1 MTEENTNTVTS
12 TQLTDMDSTI
22 IKDAISDLNDLCERD
37 RVKPGIQSILKD
49 IADNLA
55 SILPVKT
62 MAHIRWNNEEH
73 TLRQA
78 TYIDPDTG
86 ETKDVIMLFFDEKLK
101 CIKYLNHNDHTHYY
115 CSPENLIPRD
125 KQYTI

>member
-12 TQLTDMDSTI
+12 TQLTNMDSTI
-22 IKDAISDLNDLCERD
+22 ISDAISDLNNLCERD

-62 MAHIRWNNEEH
+62 MAQVRWDDKKH

-78 TYIDPDTG
+78 TYIDPDTND
-86 ETKDVIMLFFDEKLK
+86 TKEVIMLLFNKDCNYITFLD
-101 CIKYLNHNDHTHYY
+101 INGQAVHYTL
-115 CSPENLIPRD
+115 PENIIPED

>member
-12 TQLTDMDSTI
+12 TQLNDMDSTI
-22 IKDAISDLNDLCERD
+22 ISDAISDLNDLCERD

-55 SILPVKT
+55 NILPVKT
-62 MAHIRWNNEEH
+62 MTHVRWDDKKH

-78 TYIDPDTG
+78 TYIDPDTND
-86 ETKDVIMLFFDEKLK
+86 TKEVIMLLFDKDCNYITFLD
-101 CIKYLNHNDHTHYY
+101 IDGQAVHYTL
-115 CSPENLIPRD
+115 PENLIPEDR
-125 KQYTI
+125 QYTV

>member
-12 TQLTDMDSTI
+12 TQLNDMDSTI
-22 IKDAISDLNDLCERD
+22 ISDAISDLNDLCERD

-55 SILPVKT
+55 GIVPVKT
-62 MAHIRWNNEEH
+62 MSHVRWDDKKH

-78 TYIDPDTG
+78 TYIDPDTND
-86 ETKDVIMLFFDEKLK
+86 TKEVIMLLFNKNRNYITFLD
-101 CIKYLNHNDHTHYY
+101 IDGQAIHYAL
-115 CSPENLIPRD
+115 PENLIPED

>member
-1 MTEENTNTVTS
+1 MTEQNDNTVTS
-12 TQLTDMDSTI
+12 TQLNNMDSTI

-37 RVKPGIQSILKD
+37 RVKPGIQSILKV

-62 MAHIRWNNEEH
+62 MAHVRWDNKKH
-73 TLRQA
+73 TLCQA
-78 TYIDPDTG
+78 TYIDPDTND
-86 ETKDVIMLFFDEKLK
+86 TKEVIMLLFNKNRNYITFLD
-101 CIKYLNHNDHTHYY
+101 IDDQAIHYAL
-115 CSPENLIPRD
+115 PENLIPED

>member
-1 MTEENTNTVTS
+1 MTEQDDNPVTS

-22 IKDAISDLNDLCERD
+22 ISDAISDLNDLCERD
-37 RVKPGIQSILKD
+37 RVKPGIQSILKV

-55 SILPVKT
+55 GILPVKT
-62 MAHIRWNNEEH
+62 MSHVRWDDKKH

-78 TYIDPDTG
+78 TYIDPDTND
-86 ETKDVIMLFFDEKLK
+86 TKEVIMLLFNKDCNYITFLD
-101 CIKYLNHNDHTHYY
+101 IDGQAIHYTL
-115 CSPENLIPRD
+115 PENLIPED

>member
-1 MTEENTNTVTS
+1 MTEQDDNPVTS

-22 IKDAISDLNDLCERD
+22 ISDAISDLNDLCKRD
-37 RVKPGIQSILKD
+37 RVKPGIQSILKV

-62 MAHIRWNNEEH
+62 MAHVRWDDKKH

-78 TYIDPDTG
+78 TYIDPDTND
-86 ETKDVIMLFFDEKLK
+86 TKEVIMLLFNKDCNYITFLD
-101 CIKYLNHNDHTHYY
+101 IAGQAVHYAQ
-115 CSPENLIPRD
+115 PENLIPED